1 MVLTQLR
8 GKACTKYN
16 WVRFP
21 YHYGSH
27 ATVLPFKAELV
38 AHLSFHTT
46 MVLTQHAQTKC
57 FSPLAFEV
65 SIPLW
70 FSRNIYAWAT
80 GPASRLP
87 FPYHYGSHAT
97 RAKSQRSFHN
107 LEMFPYH
114 YGSHATGSLPR
125 NGGRVRRFHTTM
137 VLTQLVGDSKHK
149 MGEVTMFP
157 YHYGS
162 HATHPRGAKHSGT
175 RYVSIPLWFSRN
187 LYALIGATAALTS
200 FHTTMVLTQ
209 QEGYI
214 REAENGD

>member
-70 FSRNIYAWAT
+70 FLRNAY
-80 GPASRLP
+80 
-87 FPYHYGSHAT
+87 
-97 RAKSQRSFHN
+97 
-107 LEMFPYH
+107 
-114 YGSHATGSLPR
+114 
-125 NGGRVRRFHTTM
+125 
-137 VLTQLVGDSKHK
+137 
-149 MGEVTMFP
+149 
-157 YHYGS
+157 
-162 HATHPRGAKHSGT
+162 
-175 RYVSIPLWFSRN
+175 
-187 LYALIGATAALTS
+187 
-200 FHTTMVLTQ
+200 
-209 QEGYI
+209 
-214 REAENGD
+214 